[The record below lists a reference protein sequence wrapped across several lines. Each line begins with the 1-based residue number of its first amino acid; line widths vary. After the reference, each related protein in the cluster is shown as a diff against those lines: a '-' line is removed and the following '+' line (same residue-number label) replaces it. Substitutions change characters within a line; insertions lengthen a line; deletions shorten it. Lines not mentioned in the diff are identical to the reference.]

1 MEPLV
6 PPMLEPAVPELPDL
20 EPREFCDDEPAEPLP
35 RRLCFAALAF
45 VDDEPRVLVP

>member
-6 PPMLEPAVPELPDL
+6 PPMLEPAASEVADL
-20 EPREFCDDEPAEPLP
+20 EPRVLCDDAPAEPLP

-45 VDDEPRVLVP
+45 FDDDPRVLVP